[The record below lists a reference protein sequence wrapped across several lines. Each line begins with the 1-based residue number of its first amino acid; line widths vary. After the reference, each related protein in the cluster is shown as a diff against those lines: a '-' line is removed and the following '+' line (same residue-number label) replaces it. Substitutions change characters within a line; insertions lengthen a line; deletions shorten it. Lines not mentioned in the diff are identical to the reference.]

1 MSNPSRSFMTLARF
15 LGAVALRVSTMPP
28 AFSAFS
34 TFVHAAQLIM
44 QPMSLASA
52 YLRTQSMS
60 VMSSFSYPSHT
71 SVKKYLSL
79 DDWVL
84 AIWTSLP
91 SWPLAPVTRM
101 FMMFKILIPRSC
113 LLCSS
118 R

>member
-1 MSNPSRSFMTLARF
+1 MSSPSRSFMTLARF
-15 LGAVALRVSTMPP
+15 SGAVALRVSTMSP
-28 AFSAFS
+28 AVSAFS

-44 QPMSLASA
+44 QSMALSFT

-71 SVKKYLSL
+71 SVKRYLSL
-79 DDWVL
+79 DECVL
-84 AIWTSLP
+84 AIWTSFP
-91 SWPLAPVTRM
+91 SCPLAPVTRM
-101 FMMFKILIPRSC
+101 FIKFKILIPRSC